1 MIVRFALAAA
11 VVALSAPANAQ
22 NVTPP
27 MGYAKLSTLPVPVV
41 EGDIT
46 DRPYRVIGLIETG
59 VRKATVFSKDPSRE
73 KVFRELWE
81 RGRKMGADAVIN
93 AEYGNARV
101 RGLSWG
107 SRDARGQAVKF
118 LTDQE
123 IAALPK
129 AQLPAQP

>member
-1 MIVRFALAAA
+1 M
-11 VVALSAPANAQ
+11 
-22 NVTPP
+22 TPP